1 MIYTITFILS
11 ALVGLN
17 FVLLK
22 FSCNKTVK
30 TRKFEKPA
38 LRVINFQPPC
48 FLIDWLLVVVIA
60 KESTK
65 HNRHFTPSC

>member
-30 TRKFEKPA
+30 TRKFEKPHIIRA
-38 LRVINFQPPC
+38 
-48 FLIDWLLVVVIA
+48 A
-60 KESTK
+60 
-65 HNRHFTPSC
+65 TPKIITSQQVSGQLAPTGS

>member
-1 MIYTITFILS
+1 MLC
-11 ALVGLN
+11 
-17 FVLLK
+17 FVLLG
-22 FSCNKTVK
+22 STEGCS

-38 LRVINFQPPC
+38 LRVIDSQPPC
-48 FLIDWLLVVVIA
+48 FLIDWLLVVVTA